1 MAIDNQRI
9 AVPGWSAGVPDYEA
23 NPAMS
28 PGQKTGES
36 GYPRWYDEIIQQW
49 PRARARYTESRAEV
63 ASMGIYLQPLG
74 VSESEPDGDESP
86 EERDF
91 NDGLQSLLSE
101 RCGVLQG
108 DGPTYGAGE
117 ILAWVYDVPWF
128 GFALADPYWE
138 HDGDGDPLREGKL
151 CLVPLLRAAVYRWG
165 VDLLTG
171 KVRDVWYQQA
181 MGTKAIPY
189 AGLIHLTHGG
199 APGQYFGDG
208 ELRPLIPVFSAW
220 REAIRSGADGMRA
233 AKGRL
238 ILTEPQNLDATGKQ
252 RMRTLTNDFDNGRVD
267 SFSVPFGAEKEV
279 SYPGGSMPDFSGW
292 MQSLDLYCDQLFQSR
307 TSSLGI
313 TESGSR
319 ATAEVLA
326 GEDERAQISAWD
338 RLVDRLVQ
346 RVGAWVAQQVGYK
359 GRIRRGE
366 CARVQASESPDAMVD
381 RAIKIRE
388 FAGGWSQRDAD
399 KLREAAGWI
408 SLEEAGVQVDTQE
421 AGGLLVGQVQAA
433 VEIASNPMLSPEIKL
448 ELLVSAGVPL
458 ESAQRIAASAAL
470 PPAAEAV
477 AAPAALAE
485 PTITVADIPGATK
498 TTGLIAELA
507 ERCGCG
513 DCSSAYLSEGEIIG
527 RDGKPLATWRGPLT
541 VNVDGVDYQPELSV
555 AWAEIDELR
564 EVADAE
570 LAAILTP
577 IVDEHRAAVWDAL
590 ESDGYVQSA
599 QDRLYSDYRAKYE
612 AAIVAYYSRVR
623 TVTMEQAQAERAAGD
638 VRPTDRA
645 GLDPEFLR
653 EWSDQQSERARLQA
667 RVAAETIASRV
678 QTPVQSAY
686 AGGTRRAA
694 FNPRQTMTGLASEAA
709 PIATRI
715 EAVGTV
721 VDAAEAAP
729 AGQVVI
735 AAVRTSVR
743 DPRVCDWC
751 RSQDAANNPAT
762 SWRFPEQRQEFL
774 DYMDIHSLPDSA
786 CEGGD
791 RCRCRITLIWGSKR

>member
-1 MAIDNQRI
+1 MAIDNMRI

-49 PRARARYTESRAEV
+49 PRARARYAESRAEA
-63 ASMGIYLQPLG
+63 ASMGIFLQPLG
-74 VSESEPDGDESP
+74 VSADAPDGDETP
-86 EERDF
+86 EERAF
-91 NDGLQSLLSE
+91 NDGLQSLLEE
-101 RCGVLQG
+101 RAGVLQG
-108 DGPTYGAGE
+108 DGATYGSGE
-117 ILAWVYDVPWF
+117 LLAWVHDVPWF

-138 HDGDGDPLREGKL
+138 HDGDGDPLNAGRL
-151 CLVPLLRAAVYRWG
+151 CLVPMLRAAVYRWG
-165 VDLLTG
+165 VDLVTG
-171 KVRDVWYQQA
+171 RLRDVWYQQA
-181 MGTKAIPY
+181 MGTRNVPY
-189 AGLIHLTHGG
+189 EGLIHLTHGG
-199 APGQYFGDG
+199 APGQYNGEG

-238 ILTEPQNLDATGKQ
+238 VLTEPQGLDATGKR
-252 RMRTLTNDFDNGRVD
+252 RMGSLTSDFDNGRVD
-267 SFSVPFGAEKEV
+267 SFSVPFGAEYDIA
-279 SYPGGSMPDFSGW
+279 YPGGSMPDFAGW
-292 MQSLDLYCDQLFQSR
+292 MQSLDLYCDQMFQSR

-326 GEDERAQISAWD
+326 GEDERSQISAWD
-338 RLVDRLVQ
+338 RLVDRMVQ
-346 RVGAWVAQQVGYK
+346 RIGAWVAQQVGYR

-366 CARVQASESPDAMVD
+366 CRRVKASESPDAVIE
-381 RAIKIRE
+381 RVIKIRE
-388 FAGGWSQRDAD
+388 FAGGWSQADAD

-408 SLEEAGVQVDTQE
+408 SLEEAGLTQE
-421 AGGLLVGQVQAA
+421 PVAEVA
-433 VEIASNPMLSPEIKL
+433 
-448 ELLVSAGVPL
+448 
-458 ESAQRIAASAAL
+458 
-470 PPAAEAV
+470 PP
-477 AAPAALAE
+477 
-485 PTITVADIPGATK
+485 ITVADIPGATS
-498 TTGLIAELA
+498 TTGLIAQLA
-507 ERCGCG
+507 ECGCG
-513 DCSSAYLSEGEIIG
+513 NHTAQLAEVEIIG
-527 RDGKPLATWRGPLT
+527 RDGRSLATWRGPMT
-541 VNVDGVDYQPELSV
+541 INVDGVDYQPELSV

-570 LAAILTP
+570 LAAILAP
-577 IVDEHRAAVWDAL
+577 IVDEHRAAAWESLD
-590 ESDGYVQSA
+590 SDGYVQA
-599 QDRLYSDYRAKYE
+599 DQDRLYADYRAKYE
-612 AAIVAYYSRVR
+612 TAIVAYYSRVR
-623 TVTMEQAQAERAAGD
+623 SATMAQAQAERAAGD

-667 RVAAETIASRV
+667 RIAAETIASRV
-678 QTPVQSAY
+678 QTPVQSAF
-686 AGGTRRAA
+686 AAGTRRES
-694 FNPRQTMTGLASEAA
+694 FNPRQTMLGLASEAA

-743 DPRVCDWC
+743 DPNVCDWC
-751 RSQDAANNPAT
+751 RSQDAANNPET

-774 DYMDIHSLPDSA
+774 DYMDVHSLPDQA

>member
-9 AVPGWSAGVPDYEA
+9 AIPGWSAGVPDYEA

-91 NDGLQSLLSE
+91 NDGLQALLSE

-181 MGTKAIPY
+181 LGTKAIPY

-252 RMRTLTNDFDNGRVD
+252 RMRSLTNDFDNGRVD

-408 SLEEAGVQVDTQE
+408 SLEEAGLEVDPVTP
-421 AGGLLVGQVQAA
+421 VAA
-433 VEIASNPMLSPEIKL
+433 VEP
-448 ELLVSAGVPL
+448 VT
-458 ESAQRIAASAAL
+458 
-470 PPAAEAV
+470 
-477 AAPAALAE
+477 
-485 PTITVADIPGATK
+485 PTITVADIPGATQ

-555 AWAEIDELR
+555 AWTEIDELR

-774 DYMDIHSLPDSA
+774 DYMDIHSLPDPA

>member
-9 AVPGWSAGVPDYEA
+9 AIPGWSAGVPDYEA

-91 NDGLQSLLSE
+91 NDGLQALLSE

-181 MGTKAIPY
+181 LGTKAIPY

-252 RMRTLTNDFDNGRVD
+252 RMRSLTNDFDNGRVD

-408 SLEEAGVQVDTQE
+408 SLEEAGLEVDPVTP
-421 AGGLLVGQVQAA
+421 VAA
-433 VEIASNPMLSPEIKL
+433 VEP
-448 ELLVSAGVPL
+448 VT
-458 ESAQRIAASAAL
+458 
-470 PPAAEAV
+470 
-477 AAPAALAE
+477 
-485 PTITVADIPGATK
+485 PTITVADIPGATQ

-555 AWAEIDELR
+555 AWTEIDELR

-599 QDRLYSDYRAKYE
+599 QDRLYSDYRARYE

-774 DYMDIHSLPDSA
+774 DYMDIHSLPDPA

>member
-9 AVPGWSAGVPDYEA
+9 AIPGWSAGVPDYEA

-74 VSESEPDGDESP
+74 VSESDPDGDESP

-326 GEDERAQISAWD
+326 GEDERSQISAWD

-408 SLEEAGVQVDTQE
+408 SLEEAGLEVDPVTP
-421 AGGLLVGQVQAA
+421 VAA
-433 VEIASNPMLSPEIKL
+433 VEP
-448 ELLVSAGVPL
+448 VT
-458 ESAQRIAASAAL
+458 
-470 PPAAEAV
+470 PAV
-477 AAPAALAE
+477 
-485 PTITVADIPGATK
+485 TVADIPGATK

-791 RCRCRITLIWGSKR
+791 RCRCRITLIWGNKR